1 MGKLIFLITLALA
14 AYYLYSTGILTSLNN
29 GNQAILGKSC
39 EVSSPYDESVYIG
52 ANKRLASVPIDA
64 TIGNDYLRLPAKNE
78 LQRCLKN
85 GSIAKLPNHTKV
97 KVLGN
102 DKVVLYAIPH
112 GLVKIK
118 VLDGDYEGSLG
129 WVERDRVLDTPM
141 HKLFNQIFK
150 PGRLQKD

>member
-1 MGKLIFLITLALA
+1 MGKLIFFFTLAWTIF
-14 AYYLYSTGILTSLNN
+14 YLHSTGILTSLNN
-29 GNQAILGKSC
+29 GNQAIVGKSC
-39 EVSSPYDESVYIG
+39 EISSPYDEDVYIG
-52 ANKRLASVPIDA
+52 ATKRLAAVPIDA
-64 TIGNDYLRLPAKNE
+64 TIGNDYLRLPARNE
-78 LQRCLKN
+78 LHRCLKN

-102 DKVVLYAIPH
+102 DKIVLYAIPH

-141 HKLFNQIFK
+141 HKLVNQFLK